1 MMPRQ
6 DLMRVQEELVQAV
19 KQGDEA
25 RARVLV
31 LQLGAGPRQV
41 RAALEAMLEDSR
53 GLVRQAAAFGLGE
66 LGGPASV
73 RRLEQQLAQE
83 EARGDYDGNAVAEDI
98 TQALGRIQGARARTS
113 LVRRLEKLVAG
124 KPQRSEVNAIACA
137 LWRQRHPELISPV
150 RQSIAR
156 LSLAEPHSLNG
167 LLVLLEK
174 SPAELAAW
182 ARDPGISLSF
192 KTRLLAVLEEDVPD
206 AWQVVLA
213 AFVAMAREV
222 SEQGR
227 LRERDAESYCERL
240 FSLLLGE
247 RDRLLTAMPEES
259 LSALRTISLK
269 MIADTFPSPSLWAAV
284 MLTAVGRPEDAALV
298 EAHCPAEPVFAKV
311 FIDAAQTLRK
321 LQRN

>member
-31 LQLGAGPRQV
+31 SRLGAGPRQV
-41 RAALEAMLEDSR
+41 RAALEAMLEDSS

-98 TQALGRIQGARARTS
+98 TQALGRIQGARSRSS

-156 LSLAEPHSLNG
+156 LSLAEPHALNG

-227 LRERDAESYCERL
+227 LRELDAESYCERL
-240 FSLLLGE
+240 FSLLLGD
-247 RDRLLTAMPEES
+247 RDRLLTAVPEEFF
-259 LSALRTISLK
+259 SALRTISLR
-269 MIADTFPSPSLWAAV
+269 MIADTFPSPSLWAAA
-284 MLTAVGRPEDAALV
+284 MLKVVGRPEDAAV
-298 EAHCPAEPVFAKV
+298 IEAHCPTEPVFAKV
-311 FIDAAQTLRK
+311 FIDAAQALRK
-321 LQRN
+321 RQRN